1 MLFAA
6 FSSDANRITKNN
18 GGTVPHPT
26 LVLYIY
32 SIKIKV
38 LSMKINL
45 LPCKINYVMQ
55 VRKRIILVFDIIL
68 CLILIAACIFNVY
81 ADIVSAISI
90 SLIFIGIMFIV
101 SYPSFRHEK
110 VGQSSAELTEDRIL
124 IASQKGKVWREILLD
139 SITTVEV
146 DTISGFFWGQY
157 KEDVKLKYICLY
169 LNGTTE
175 RPFIFSYKEWF
186 RQKDFMIIGYEE
198 TFYQQLLVALENRSH
213 CLTVLPSIEAE
224 EVTFYC
230 DG

>member
-1 MLFAA
+1 
-6 FSSDANRITKNN
+6 
-18 GGTVPHPT
+18 
-26 LVLYIY
+26 
-32 SIKIKV
+32 
-38 LSMKINL
+38 MKINL
-45 LPCKINYVMQ
+45 LPYKINYVMQ
-55 VRKRIILVFDIIL
+55 VRKRIVLVFDIIL
-68 CLILIAACIFNVY
+68 CLIFMAACISDVH
-81 ADIVSAISI
+81 AKTSITIAI
-90 SLIFIGIMFIV
+90 LPFFIFIVFIV

-110 VGQSSAELTEDRIL
+110 VGQSSAELTENRIL

-213 CLTVLPSIEAE
+213 CLTVLPSIETE
-224 EVTFYC
+224 GDTFYC

>member
-1 MLFAA
+1 
-6 FSSDANRITKNN
+6 
-18 GGTVPHPT
+18 
-26 LVLYIY
+26 
-32 SIKIKV
+32 
-38 LSMKINL
+38 MKINL
-45 LPCKINYVMQ
+45 LPQNINLVM
-55 VRKRIILVFDIIL
+55 KRIKLVLVIFDFCV
-68 CLILIAACIFNVY
+68 CLVLMCACIFNVY
-81 ADIVSAISI
+81 SDIVSAITI

-110 VGQSSAELTEDRIL
+110 VGQSSAELTENRIL

-169 LNGTTE
+169 LNGTIE

-213 CLTVLPSIEAE
+213 CLTVLPSIETE
-224 EVTFYC
+224 GDTFYC